1 MTTWLKQSTSV
12 TLIFGPMVSATDGV
26 TPQTAMSIPQAEV
39 RLSKNGGAY
48 AQKNDATAAAHT
60 EEGNYTVVLNA
71 TDTGTLG
78 VMRASIYVA
87 GALPAW
93 RDFMIVPANVYDS
106 MFGASKLLV
115 SVNDLQ
121 AGAITAAGIASGA
134 LTAAAFAAN
143 AITAA
148 AIAADAITAAKVAD
162 GTIDAATFAAGA
174 INAAA
179 IATDAI
185 TSAKIATD
193 SIGAAE
199 LAADAAT
206 EIANAVKAAVVETAG
221 SYTLQQALS
230 IMLAVLAGRTSS
242 SGATMSTPD
251 GSATRVA
258 ATIDGSNN
266 RTAMALT
273 PSS

>member
-1 MTTWLKQSTSV
+1 MSVWLKQSTAV
-12 TLIFGPMVSATDGV
+12 TVSFGPFVSSTDGF
-26 TPQTAMSIPQAEV
+26 TPQTALSLTQAET
-39 RLSKNGGAY
+39 RLSKNGGSY
-48 AQKNDATAAAHT
+48 AQKNDSATATHL
-60 EEGNYTVVLNA
+60 EEGNYSVTLNA

-78 VMRASIYVA
+78 FMRISIYVT
-87 GALPAW
+87 GALPVW
-93 RDFMIVPANVYDS
+93 RDFHVVPANVWDS
-106 MFGASKLLV
+106 LFGASKLLV
-115 SVNDLQ
+115 SVND
-121 AGAITAAGIASGA
+121 I
-134 LTAAAFAAN
+134 AAN
-143 AITAA
+143 AITA
-148 AIAADAITAAKVAD
+148 T
-162 GTIDAATFAAGA
+162 
-174 INAAA
+174 A

-193 SIGAAE
+193 SIGAAQ
-199 LAADAAT
+199 LAPDAAT

-242 SGATMSTPD
+242 SGATISTAD

-273 PSS
+273 PSA